1 MTNVEPSYSTA
12 ALVVRW
18 SALAFA
24 LFLAGSN
31 SFVIAGVLP
40 SIAHDLAVTP
50 TAIGYTITI
59 YAVLV
64 AVLSPVVAVVAA
76 RVSRTVLVVAGL
88 GVFVAGVVVAAL
100 SPDALVFT
108 IGRIVAAVGG
118 AALVPT
124 ATAAGAAITP
134 PAQRGRAIAVV
145 GIGFT
150 LASAIGAPLG
160 TAVAAATSWRVPM
173 AAIAVLGAAMM
184 PVLALLVRRVP
195 LGEPIS
201 VARRFS
207 VLRDARI
214 LLPLLATLFVAAGF
228 NLVFIFSS
236 AVTGYEGSAL
246 AALLLIY
253 GVMGIVGNTISGP
266 LTDRF
271 GSRRIGALFMVV
283 ETVALIGIAAV
294 GHSFVGLAVAFVVWG
309 VSAFASVVPVQH
321 RLLAV
326 DARTASVAISW
337 FSTAL
342 YVGIAFAPLAG
353 AAAIGLGDAA
363 LIPAAAAV
371 LTLVA
376 LVAFVAGYGR
386 RLGAGRP
393 GTAREAAP
401 SEEAAAVEAAEEND
415 PVPSGS

>member
-12 ALVVRW
+12 ALFARW
-18 SALAFA
+18 SVLAFA

-40 SIAHDLAVTP
+40 EIAGDLGVTP
-50 TAIGYTITI
+50 TGIGYTITI

-64 AVLSPVVAVVAA
+64 AVLSPIIAVVLP
-76 RVSRTVLVVAGL
+76 RWSRTVLIVGGL
-88 GVFVAGVVVAAL
+88 GVFVVGVVIAAV
-100 SPDALVFT
+100 SPDYLVFT

-134 PAQRGRAIAVV
+134 PAKRGRAIAVV

-160 TAVAAATSWRVPM
+160 TALASASSWRVPM
-173 AAIAVLGAAMM
+173 VIIAVLGALVM

-201 VARRFS
+201 VARRFA

-214 LLPLLATLFVAAGF
+214 LMPLLTTLFVAAGF

-236 AVTGYEGSAL
+236 AVTGFQGTAL
-246 AALLLIY
+246 AALLLVY
-253 GVMGIVGNTISGP
+253 GVMGIIGNTVAGP
-266 LTDRF
+266 LTDRL
-271 GSRRIGALFMVV
+271 GSRRVGAMFMIL
-283 ETVALIGIAAV
+283 ETIALAGIALV
-294 GHSFVGLAVAFVVWG
+294 GHSFVGLAAAFVVWG

-326 DARTASVAISW
+326 DPKTASVAISW

-342 YVGIAFAPLAG
+342 YVGIALAPLAG
-353 AAAIGLGDAA
+353 AAALGIHDAA
-363 LIPAAAAV
+363 LIPIAGAV
-371 LTLVA
+371 LTVLGLAAFLV
-376 LVAFVAGYGR
+376 GYAR
-386 RLGAGRP
+386 RRQTPA
-393 GTAREAAP
+393 
-401 SEEAAAVEAAEEND
+401 EETAAVEVAEEGQ
-415 PVPSGS
+415 PVASLP